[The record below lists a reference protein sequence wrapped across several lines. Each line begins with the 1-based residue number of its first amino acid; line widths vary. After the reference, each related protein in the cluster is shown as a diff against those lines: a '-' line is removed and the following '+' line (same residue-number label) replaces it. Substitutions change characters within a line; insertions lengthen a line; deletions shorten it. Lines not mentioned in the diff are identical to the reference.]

1 VAIAALALKQIF
13 LRQGSQTQ
21 SAASDDSQKKRSLLW
36 RLLLK
41 KVARSKKK
49 ITRRQKVTEPTT
61 RTPQNDPDPVG
72 FSTSQ
77 NKPSEGHGIA
87 CLAFIE
93 AEYALAYSK
102 AQAEGK
108 ADNLDPDTRA
118 ALESALIYLEQF
130 WRPVKHG
137 CLICQREISGSGDR
151 TRVPSGEIVVVVPF
165 DVTEGERLFGGL
177 CADCTLKPQ
186 IEKEAEAWAV
196 IGRLTAHPHRAG
208 KGVRPRWRS

>member
-1 VAIAALALKQIF
+1 MS
-13 LRQGSQTQ
+13 RTST
-21 SAASDDSQKKRSLLW
+21 R
-36 RLLLK
+36 
-41 KVARSKKK
+41 VARSEKLADSKKV
-49 ITRRQKVTEPTT
+49 TRRQKVAEPTT
-61 RTPQNDPDPVG
+61 RTPQNDLHPVG
-72 FSTSQ
+72 LGTSQ
-77 NKPSEGHGIA
+77 NTASEGHGIA

-93 AEYALAYSK
+93 AEHALTYSE

-108 ADNLDPDTRA
+108 VDELDPDTRA

-151 TRVPSGEIVVVVPF
+151 TRVPSGEIVVLVPF

-177 CADCTLKPQ
+177 CGDCTLKPQ
-186 IEKEAEAWAV
+186 IEKEAEVRAA

-208 KGVRPRWRS
+208 KGVRRPWRS